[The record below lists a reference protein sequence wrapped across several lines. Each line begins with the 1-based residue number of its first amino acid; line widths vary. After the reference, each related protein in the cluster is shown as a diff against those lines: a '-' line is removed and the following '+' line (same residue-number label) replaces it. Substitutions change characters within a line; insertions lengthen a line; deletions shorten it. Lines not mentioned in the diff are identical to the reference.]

1 MASSSA
7 IIEKNKQNTSSVWIV
22 LLEYQYEGQTPSYL
36 ALNNEAV
43 TWNSK
48 TWQPAIFNFSNI
60 KETKNAEIPSVSLN
74 FYDLTRELIDLVEE
88 NNGATGATITRRVVN
103 SDNLAETE
111 PEAEDV
117 FQVTNITISENYL
130 VNIKLGSENLSDS
143 RCPKNRYLKN
153 NCRFIFKRASLS
165 FTSGGTTEITA
176 NQYLLGDTSGHK
188 AKVNKIKL
196 TEGSWAGGDAVGALQ
211 IATISGGFQASET
224 VSLYSDEA
232 YTTLVQADVLT
243 VLSPSSGNCG
253 YTGTETSCN
262 RSYARCI
269 ELNNST
275 RFGGFIGVGLTGFLK

>member
-60 KETKNAEIPSVSLN
+60 KETKNAEIPSISLN
-74 FYDLTRELIDLVEE
+74 FYDLTRELIDLVEA
-88 NNGATGATITRRVVN
+88 NNGASGATITRRVVN

-111 PEAEDV
+111 PESEDV

-130 VNIKLGSENLSDS
+130 VSIKLGSENLSTS

-153 NCRFIFKRASLS
+153 NCRFIFKRADLT
-165 FTSGGTTEITA
+165 FTSGGTTEIEVD
-176 NQYLLGDTSGHK
+176 QFLLGDTSGHK
-188 AKVNKIKL
+188 AKVYKVKL
-196 TEGSWAGGDAVGALQ
+196 TGGSWAGGDAAGVLQ
-211 IATISGGFQASET
+211 IATISGNFQASET
-224 VSLYSDEA
+224 VSLYSDED
-232 YTTLVQADVLT
+232 YTILVQSDILT
-243 VLSPSSGNCG
+243 ASAPSSGRCG
-253 YTGTETSCN
+253 YVGAETNCN